1 ASGPQAFRAVPS
13 HPVRPVS
20 IGVSSMGVPGTLTP
34 MSGVAEIVGIW
45 YVTFAYGNSSR
56 ITIMAVDRSLEVRA
70 VAAVFFAL
78 ASVTTI
84 LRCYVRLAVVK
95 AFGWD
100 DGVMVLAL
108 LFYAMFSGCMI
119 GGSLYGTGKHLTEL
133 TNHQRTTAMEYWFYC
148 DIGYALASILCK
160 ISVSIFILR
169 VTIDRT
175 HRITVCLVGGI
186 VVIAGLIFFIMVLVQ
201 CHPMSYFWNQLST
214 AYKGPGSC
222 MNMHIIVGGLYA
234 FSASS
239 ALFDLTIAILP
250 ILLVRKLNMKR
261 DVKFAVAGLLGMA
274 CVASIAVFIRIPYI
288 HTLYSVDYLWAT
300 TPIAIWSNIE
310 TGLGIFAGSMATL
323 RPILRKFNPST
334 RGNEYTSDPWPSTR
348 NKQRN
353 FSVPLRSLDTNT
365 TRTPPSEFDDRMAM
379 HAHDERLYG
388 TTMYSVETGERVDT
402 DVDVADGGESGHGH
416 GGRVDEYPIL
426 PKNGATVN
434 GGGNGIGMKFPGI
447 ISVRR
452 EVLVTTSA

>member
-1 ASGPQAFRAVPS
+1 
-13 HPVRPVS
+13 
-20 IGVSSMGVPGTLTP
+20 
-34 MSGVAEIVGIW
+34 
-45 YVTFAYGNSSR
+45 
-56 ITIMAVDRSLEVRA
+56 MAVDRSLEVRA

-100 DGVMVLAL
+100 DGVM

-175 HRITVCLVGGI
+175 HQIAVCLVGGI
-186 VVIAGLIFFIMVLVQ
+186 VVISGLIFFIMVLVQ
-201 CHPMSYFWNQLST
+201 CHPLSYFWNQLSS
-214 AYKGPGSC
+214 AYTGPGSC

-261 DVKFAVAGLLGMA
+261 DVKVAVAGLLGMA

-334 RGNEYTSDPWPSTR
+334 HGNEYTSSPWPSTR

-353 FSVPLRSLDTNT
+353 FSVPLRSLDTST

-379 HAHDERLYG
+379 QGSGHDDRLYG

-402 DVDVADGGESGHGH
+402 LGDAVDDGGESGYR
-416 GGRVDEYPIL
+416 GRVDEYPIL
-426 PKNGATVN
+426 PKNDTDTTGN
-434 GGGNGIGMKFPGI
+434 SGGGGGGTMGVKGFPGI